1 MSTLSPFGCRTAL
14 KLGLTGA
21 AAALAPRR
29 ARAQSPREVKIALVV
44 PLSGAWARQGIL
56 EQMGAEL
63 AIEDVNSSGGI
74 KALGGAKM
82 KLVLYDTGDTAEK
95 AKNAAQRLVAQEPDV
110 VGGIGCWL
118 STFTLAVTEVTE
130 RAELP
135 WLTLS
140 YSDVITGRGFK
151 YIFQSSPTAEAQAT
165 ALLPRIVDLATKSTA
180 IKPTKV
186 AFVGD
191 NSASSVSFMKPI
203 RGHVAK
209 DLGLTIVADETYTP
223 PLADATTLVQKIR
236 SGRPDFIVLPV
247 DERRRRQAP
256 ARQVRR
262 ARDHRQHHS
271 AGRRRRPLDGARAG
285 EDRRQGAPGGMIVG
299 LANWPGKD
307 LSDLE
312 KRFVAKTGEP
322 WFGHDSIFPYAH
334 VMIFK
339 EALERTAST
348 DRKKLGE
355 MLHTIDLKDGPAN
368 FFPDGRVK
376 YDENGRRV
384 GAELCIVQW
393 QKGRPVAVH
402 PDNIAVRRRSGR
414 SRSRPT
420 VDGKTRRSPR
430 RVFPSASPRR
440 ASRAPAALP
449 RSASQLPGGTG
460 IA

>member
-1 MSTLSPFGCRTAL
+1 MSIPSTFGRRTAI
-14 KLGLTGA
+14 KIGLAGA
-21 AAALAPRR
+21 ATALAPRR
-29 ARAQSPREVKIALVV
+29 ARAQNTKEVKVALVV
-44 PLSGAWARQGIL
+44 PLSGPWARQGQL

-63 AIEDVNSSGGI
+63 AIDDVNKAGGI

-118 STFTLAVTEVTE
+118 SSFTLAVTEVTE

-140 YSDVITGRGFK
+140 YSDLITGRGFK
-151 YIFQSSPTAEAQAT
+151 YIFQSAPTADAQAT
-165 ALLPRIVDLATKSTA
+165 ALLPRVVDLAAKAGSGR
-180 IKPTKV
+180 PTKV

-191 NSASSVSFMKPI
+191 NSAAAVSFMKPI
-203 RGHVAK
+203 REHVAK
-209 DLGLTIVADETYTP
+209 DLGLTIVADEVYTP

-236 SGRPDFIVLPV
+236 SGRPDFIVCQSTNVGDDKLLL
-247 DERRRRQAP
+247 DKFAERGITP
-256 ARQVRR
+256 STVPLVGGGG
-262 ARDHRQHHS
+262 HWTVPELMKI
-271 AGRRRRPLDGARAG
+271 AGKEHL
-285 EDRRQGAPGGMIVG
+285 EGMIIG

-307 LSDLE
+307 IGDLE
-312 KRFVAKTGEP
+312 KRFMAKTSEP

-355 MLHTIDLKDGPAN
+355 MMHKIDLKDGPAK

-376 YDENGRRV
+376 YEENGRRA

-402 PDNIAVRRRSGR
+402 PESIAATKAIWPKS
-414 SRSRPT
+414 
-420 VDGKTRRSPR
+420 
-430 RVFPSASPRR
+430 
-440 ASRAPAALP
+440 
-449 RSASQLPGGTG
+449 
-460 IA
+460 